1 MFSWLFNNKP
11 RFRLEFSSEILKCR
25 TKNCLQCGNPC
36 ELMKRK
42 DIRFLHS
49 GRSTGSTKWD
59 SLLRCISSDNVS
71 ITRADLEHKPRKYCE
86 YIFELIHKV
95 RPDRAKNRKI
105 PVYRRVGYCV
115 ILSGVKKELKIMEL
129 ETVTDYG

>member
-1 MFSWLFNNKP
+1 MFNWLFDNKP

-25 TKNCLQCGNPC
+25 TKNCLQCGDPC

-49 GRSTGSTKWD
+49 GRSTGSAKWD

-86 YIFELIHKV
+86 YILE
-95 RPDRAKNRKI
+95 
-105 PVYRRVGYCV
+105 GW
-115 ILSGVKKELKIMEL
+115 VKK
-129 ETVTDYG
+129 YGFTYDFEIHFDTIKNTGWINIIVG